1 MNVSTA
7 ATTPASLALV
17 AIFALGGTLVAC
29 GDNGQTPTPSDLG
42 QPGADGGQVWQVPG
56 ADEPFGRLCSK
67 QGMTCSDSDPN
78 GGTLWCNGINGGTAG
93 YGFCTRECTQ
103 WGGQCYGV
111 PNGQWSS
118 CVLSGAAT
126 DAGPAK
132 EYCAFFCLYEGT
144 RHTCPGTLR
153 CADSTDGK
161 RAFCVP

>member
-1 MNVSTA
+1 MKPMNPAPKRHCLIVA
-7 ATTPASLALV
+7 ALAGSLLAY
-17 AIFALGGTLVAC
+17 GCGNDGQPSGT
-29 GDNGQTPTPSDLG
+29 SDLG
-42 QPGADGGQVWQVPG
+42 QPGADTSHVWEVPG
-56 ADEPFGRLCSK
+56 ANEPFGRLCTK
-67 QGMTCSDSDPN
+67 QGMTCSDKDTN
-78 GGTLWCNGINGGTAG
+78 GESLWCNGITGGTAG

-132 EYCAFFCLYEGT
+132 EYCAFFCLHEGT
-144 RHTCPGTLR
+144 RFQCPGTLR
-153 CADSTDGK
+153 CEESTDGK